1 MKFFLYRLQIY
12 IEEDNQLT
20 KGVHFNPMARHK
32 SCHGF
37 QIPCLAQIPPE
48 FRFLLCNSAS

>member
-37 QIPCLAQIPPE
+37 QIPCLAQIPP
-48 FRFLLCNSAS
+48 